1 MYKGEKFMKTNLWVK
16 TILYIYKYL
25 DSMAEA
31 IDKLV
36 ERVAM
41 NSFYYSLTKDN
52 DVMQVS
58 ESIINLM
65 DRKKRLINIK
75 VLADKS
81 LEKCDSIFAQMLIE
95 KYIDNDK
102 SEQIAL
108 RHGLA
113 MRTYFRKLAQAEE
126 QCAGKMSQMG
136 FTSERL
142 TKYLAA
148 EKWIT
153 EIYQQFSSK
162 EDKGEII
169 EEERD

>member
-1 MYKGEKFMKTNLWVK
+1 MSKSKKTKILDEPKNIRPCINCNPKKYLTFNFSYITYENPKTPLSEDVVNFFERMRSLSNDTFYNNMYKYQGNKANWFEN
-16 TILYIYKYL
+16 
-25 DSMAEA
+25 
-31 IDKLV
+31 
-36 ERVAM
+36 
-41 NSFYYSLTKDN
+41 
-52 DVMQVS
+52 
-58 ESIINLM
+58 
-65 DRKKRLINIK
+65 ININQ
-75 VLADKS
+75 V
-81 LEKCDSIFAQMLIE
+81 MG
-95 KYIDNDK
+95 YIDNDK